1 MVRAPLLWLSLAFF
15 AGVAVATGFASA
27 TVELAL
33 LVVVA
38 TGAGLLAAGHERRM
52 ALPLVLAAL
61 LFGLGLLRAADG
73 PAAAGAAGAFVGRPL
88 VLEGLVES
96 DPVVRGSDQELRVS
110 LEAVSLGA
118 ERAAVQ
124 GDVLLRAGPGL
135 PLRYG
140 DRLRATASL
149 RATEASGGSDF
160 DDYLAERGIAARG
173 FATEVTILARD
184 QGDALRAALSGARG
198 DLDTALGQAL
208 DEPLAGLAQGIVTG
222 RRGALAPDLRED
234 LNATG
239 LSHLVVISGSN
250 VTLLAVLVVAGT
262 AWLLGRRRAI
272 WLAIGVIGL
281 YTAFVGAE
289 APVVRAA
296 IMGSLFLLAGAA
308 GRRGA
313 AEPAIALAAALM
325 VAVQPRVID
334 DLSFQLSFAATLALA
349 SIAEP
354 ARLRAFA
361 WVGLDRT
368 DPTLGRR
375 LQGALLETG
384 LVTAAAVA
392 ATLPLIAL
400 HFGRISLL
408 ALPAN
413 LLVAPTFPFIFLG
426 SLGTAALGAIDAGAG
441 EAAGWLLAWL
451 PLSWFVEVA
460 QGLPGLGVASAQV
473 DGFGL
478 GHALALYGGLLAL
491 ALWLR
496 RSRRSGEAPGAGGG
510 ARLPA
515 FDFPLAMTALGA
527 VVAVNLVVWW
537 AVASDHEAVLEAR
550 VLDVGQGDAIVAV
563 SPSGG
568 TLLVDGGP
576 DGQRL
581 LRELSRALPTG
592 QRRLDVVVAT
602 HPQAD
607 HVSGL
612 FAVLDR
618 YRVGR
623 LVVSPLNDASAL
635 GRQLRTAAAAQGIP
649 VETASA
655 GMLLDLGG
663 GVEVD
668 VLAPAAG
675 AGLPAGDLNA
685 AGVVL
690 RLRHGAVALLLMAD
704 IGAAQEL
711 ALAQG
716 PWELASAG
724 LKVAHHGSAT
734 STTDLLLR
742 RTRPAVAVISVGEGN
757 GFGHPRP
764 GVLARLEGTVVLR
777 TDEDGAVRLRSDGR
791 TLRYSSAR

>member
-1 MVRAPLLWLSLAFF
+1 MRAPLLWLSLAFF
-15 AGVAVATGFASA
+15 AGVAVATGFSSA
-27 TVELAL
+27 TVELTL

-38 TGAGLLAAGHERRM
+38 TGAGLLAAGRERRM
-52 ALPLVLAAL
+52 ALPVVLAAL

-73 PAAAGAAGAFVGRPL
+73 PADAGAAAMFVGRPL

-96 DPVVRGSDQELRVS
+96 DPVVRRSDQEVRLS

-118 ERAAVQ
+118 ERAAAQ

-149 RATEASGGSDF
+149 RATGASGGSDF
-160 DDYLAERGIAARG
+160 DDYLAERGIGARG
-173 FATEVTILARD
+173 FATEVTILARH
-184 QGDALRAALSGARG
+184 QGNALRAALSAARG

-384 LVTAAAVA
+384 LVTGAAVA

-413 LLVAPTFPFIFLG
+413 LFVAPTFPFIFLG
-426 SLGTAALGAIDAGAG
+426 SLGTAVVGAIDAGVG
-441 EAAGWLLAWL
+441 EAAAWLLAWL

-460 QGLPGLGVASAQV
+460 ERLSDLGVASAQV

-478 GHALALYGGLLAL
+478 GHALVLYAGLLAL

-496 RSRRSGEAPGAGGG
+496 RSRRSGGAPGAGR

-527 VVAVNLVVWW
+527 VVAMNLVVWW
-537 AVASDHEAVLEAR
+537 AVASDHEAVLEAH

-581 LRELSRALPTG
+581 MRELSRALPAG

-607 HVSGL
+607 HLSGL

-635 GRQLRTAAAAQGIP
+635 GRQLRTAAAAQGIA
-649 VETASA
+649 VKTASA
-655 GMLLDLGG
+655 GMLLELGG

-668 VLAPAAG
+668 VLAPVAG
-675 AGLPAGDLNA
+675 APLPAGDLNA

-690 RLRHGAVALLLMAD
+690 RLRHGAVALLLAAD
-704 IGAAQEL
+704 VGAAQEL
-711 ALAQG
+711 ALARG

-764 GVLARLEGTVVLR
+764 GVLARLDGTVVLR

-791 TLRYSSAR
+791 TLRYSAAR